1 MELRL
6 LRYFTAVSES
16 GSLHAASQIVH
27 VAQPSLSRQI
37 RGLETQ
43 LGFRLFDRTP
53 RGLTLTPAGRA
64 FLPVAQDLLIRSDR
78 AGSAAQSIAR
88 GTVTD
93 LTVVAASTTVADV
106 VAPFVAAAGP
116 EGIIGNAVEA
126 LPEHVYSHLVHGQ
139 ADFAIGTLAP
149 PEEYEWIVLGRAYV
163 WAMVP
168 DSHPLARRAEVSL
181 TELVAEPL
189 IVMDRTHRARQI
201 FDGAVADAGLSYTM
215 SAETSVTALARGL
228 AAAGRGVA
236 ILSDDPIFGLHTV
249 PISMAGEE
257 LAITLYGVWDRSH
270 YAAASIEHALEELSR
285 FNQQSYPAI
294 NEQLDSAQLDSAQL
308 DVTQLR
314 STHRGLA
321 PAR

>member
-37 RGLETQ
+37 RSLETQ
-43 LGFRLFDRTP
+43 LGFALFERTP

-64 FLPVAQDLLIRSDR
+64 FLPVAKDLLIRSDR
-78 AGSAAQSIAR
+78 AGSAAQAIAR

-116 EGIIGNAVEA
+116 GGIIGNAIEA
-126 LPEHVYSHLVHGQ
+126 LPEQVYSHLASGQ

-149 PEEYEWIVLGRAYV
+149 PEEHEWIVLGRAYV

-168 DSHPLARRAEVSL
+168 DGHPFARRSEVSI
-181 TELVAEPL
+181 TELVSEPL

-201 FDGAVADAGLSYTM
+201 FDGAVSKAGLSYTM

-236 ILSDDPIFGLHTV
+236 ILSDDPIFGLRTV
-249 PISMAGEE
+249 PISMDAED

-270 YAAASIEHALEELSR
+270 YAASAIEHALEELSR

-294 NEQLDSAQLDSAQL
+294 N
-308 DVTQLR
+308 TQLPDER
-314 STHRGLA
+314 RGLA
-321 PAR
+321 PGPA

>member
-37 RGLETQ
+37 RGLEGR

-64 FLPVAQDLLIRSDR
+64 FLPVAKDLLIRSER
-78 AGSAAQSIAR
+78 ADSAAQSIAR
-88 GTVTD
+88 GAVTD

-116 EGIIGNAVEA
+116 DGMIGNAVEA
-126 LPEHVYSHLVHGQ
+126 LPEQVYSHLVHGQ

-149 PEEYEWIVLGRAYV
+149 PEEYEWMVLGRAYV

-168 DSHPLARRAEVSL
+168 STHPLAGRTNVSI

-201 FDGAVADAGLSYTM
+201 FDGAVEQAGLSYTM
-215 SAETSVTALARGL
+215 SAETSVTSLALGL

-236 ILSDDPIFGLHTV
+236 ILSDDPVFGLETV
-249 PISMAGEE
+249 PISTDPPGSGED
-257 LAITLYGVWDRSH
+257 LTITLYGVWDRSH
-270 YAAASIEHALEELSR
+270 YAASAIGRGLDALAR

-294 NEQLDSAQLDSAQL
+294 NPLLDS
-308 DVTQLR
+308 TR
-314 STHRGLA
+314 RGLA
-321 PAR
+321 PARHTDERPAS